1 MKKRSLPLL
10 LFAFA
15 GMSYG
20 VRTVLFPAPA
30 HFPPPVYDFAANPL
44 SDEKI
49 RLGRVLFY
57 DPLLSKDGS
66 ISCAS
71 CHSPYNAF
79 AHTDHALSHGIGD
92 RVGSRNAPA
101 LMNLA
106 WQKSFMW
113 DGAVAHLDMQALAP
127 IANPDEMGENIRDVV
142 QKLNRPPYPSLFRA
156 AFGDSSATGERVL
169 KALSQFQLSLVSAR
183 SKYDR
188 VRQGRDTFTEQER
201 NGYRLFKKHCDAC
214 HTEPLFSSYGF
225 ANNGLPPDTALNDY
239 GRWAVTG
246 RRDDSLLFKIPTLRN
261 LSYTYPY
268 MHDGRFKKIGRVLDH
283 YTDGIMQSRTL
294 SAALRRPVR
303 LGSDEKTDLTA
314 FLLSLDDR
322 AFVFDTSHRFPVNI
336 LPAGEGPAR

>member
-1 MKKRSLPLL
+1 MVCFRFQNDTMKKRSLPLL

-113 DGAVAHLDMQALAP
+113 DGAVAHLVMPDVRRRDARLDEVEGALV
-127 IANPDEMGENIRDVV
+127 PDALPAVEQILQHGGIRHDR
-142 QKLNRPPYPSLFRA
+142 LPLRDRPVASPLPGR
-156 AFGDSSATGERVL
+156 SAEGSGVTGGAVL
-169 KALSQFQLSLVSAR
+169 PWCK
-183 SKYDR
+183 R
-188 VRQGRDTFTEQER
+188 VRARTDSPSPADLLYAAPSPAPGAGRP
-201 NGYRLFKKHCDAC
+201 G
-214 HTEPLFSSYGF
+214 
-225 ANNGLPPDTALNDY
+225 
-239 GRWAVTG
+239 
-246 RRDDSLLFKIPTLRN
+246 
-261 LSYTYPY
+261 
-268 MHDGRFKKIGRVLDH
+268 
-283 YTDGIMQSRTL
+283 
-294 SAALRRPVR
+294 
-303 LGSDEKTDLTA
+303 
-314 FLLSLDDR
+314 
-322 AFVFDTSHRFPVNI
+322 
-336 LPAGEGPAR
+336 